1 MKRKKLLI
9 FGIFLSFFISCSD
22 ELERIPPTTGEVEF
36 KDFGI
41 RDARYYFEENATDLA
56 PLRFTDRVA
65 AKSSALPAVELIPE
79 WDKAM
84 ESGHSGVRLVEVPL
98 QSNTFSLYVESV
110 IKSGKLLYQKR
121 AFTRRR
127 LVIARRSSGETDM
140 FVITLVPSSDA
151 RGNVGKSLENFRY
164 LGGGDFT
171 GRVFCSTL
179 EGEFVK
185 AFGYTDGR
193 LSGRLLV
200 MKRTELAR
208 HAGEGQYDHYSTI
221 RLAEGM
227 KTRSGTYLFDEG
239 GGAGSGYCPHGYP
252 EGQCPHYGCNDE
264 VVVVACP
271 DCGAINGCFCPRC
284 FYCGQKEKYCS
295 CTRCVRCQRK
305 SWECTCYQYPDPD
318 PNPNPGGG
326 GGGGGVTPGGGSS
339 SSMGTLSKA
348 IFNSA
353 SSLSSAQWKKVEDAL
368 ASMNNDCMGGE
379 MIGALKDKNITIV
392 HEPNISANG
401 LYNPKTNRMTIKDFK
416 ESEVTDQ
423 NLERT
428 LFHELLHSLQTN
440 NEDAKL
446 NLEIEAHLAVYRYAV
461 RKGISLAGDLYKNM
475 SMLSDALDVKYNVTD
490 ADLYQYA
497 YQMVIDDFKKVDFY
511 KDFKES
517 PSARNMNT
525 NKNLAKDCEA
535 KK

>member
-1 MKRKKLLI
+1 
-9 FGIFLSFFISCSD
+9 
-22 ELERIPPTTGEVEF
+22 
-36 KDFGI
+36 
-41 RDARYYFEENATDLA
+41 
-56 PLRFTDRVA
+56 
-65 AKSSALPAVELIPE
+65 
-79 WDKAM
+79 
-84 ESGHSGVRLVEVPL
+84 
-98 QSNTFSLYVESV
+98 
-110 IKSGKLLYQKR
+110 
-121 AFTRRR
+121 
-127 LVIARRSSGETDM
+127 M

-151 RGNVGKSLENFRY
+151 RGNIGKSLENFRY

-200 MKRTELAR
+200 MKRSELAK
-208 HAGEGQYDHYSTI
+208 HAGEGLYDHYSTI

-252 EGQCPHYGCNDE
+252 EGQCPYYGCNDE

-392 HEPNISANG
+392 HDPNIKANG
-401 LYNPKTNRMTIKDFK
+401 LYNPKTNQMTIKDFK
-416 ESEVTDQ
+416 ESEVTNKD
-423 NLERT
+423 LERT

-461 RKGISLAGDLYKNM
+461 RKGISLADSKYSNILL
-475 SMLSDALDVKYNVTD
+475 LSKSLDEKYNVT
-490 ADLYQYA
+490 
-497 YQMVIDDFKKVDFY
+497 IFTI
-511 KDFKES
+511 S
-517 PSARNMNT
+517 
-525 NKNLAKDCEA
+525 
-535 KK
+535 

>member
-1 MKRKKLLI
+1 MKRALI
-9 FGIFLSFFISCSD
+9 
-22 ELERIPPTTGEVEF
+22 
-36 KDFGI
+36 
-41 RDARYYFEENATDLA
+41 Y
-56 PLRFTDRVA
+56 
-65 AKSSALPAVELIPE
+65 
-79 WDKAM
+79 
-84 ESGHSGVRLVEVPL
+84 
-98 QSNTFSLYVESV
+98 
-110 IKSGKLLYQKR
+110 
-121 AFTRRR
+121 RR
-127 LVIARRSSGETDM
+127 LLVARRSSGETDM

-151 RGNVGKSLENFRY
+151 RGNIGKSLENFRY

-200 MKRTELAR
+200 MKRSELAK
-208 HAGEGQYDHYSTI
+208 HAGEGLYDHYSTI

-295 CTRCVRCQRK
+295 CARCPWCQRK
-305 SWECTCYQYPDPD
+305 VWECTCYEYPDPDPD
-318 PNPNPGGG
+318 PNPGGGG

-348 IFNSA
+348 IFNST

-392 HEPNISANG
+392 HDPNIKANG
-401 LYNPKTNRMTIKDFK
+401 LYNPKTNQMTIKDFK
-416 ESEVTDQ
+416 ESEVTNKD
-423 NLERT
+423 LERT
-428 LFHELLHSLQTN
+428 LFHELLHSLQTH

-461 RKGISLAGDLYKNM
+461 RKGISLADSKYSNILL
-475 SMLSDALDVKYNVTD
+475 LSKSLDEKYNVID
-490 ADLYQYA
+490 ADLYNDF
-497 YQMVIDDFKKVDFY
+497 YQKVINDFKKIDFY

-525 NKNLAKDCEA
+525 NKNLTKTCE
-535 KK
+535 

>member
-9 FGIFLSFFISCSD
+9 FGMFLSFFISCSD
-22 ELERIPPTTGEVEF
+22 ELERIPPMMEEVDF
-36 KDFGI
+36 KYFGI
-41 RDARYYFEENATDLA
+41 RDARCYFEENATDLS
-56 PLRFTDRVA
+56 PLRFTAREA
-65 AKSSALPAVELIPE
+65 TKSTDLPAVELIPE

-84 ESGHSGVRLVEVPL
+84 ESGHSGVRLIEVPL
-98 QSNTFSLYVESV
+98 QSNTFSLYIESV
-110 IKSGKLLYQKR
+110 IKSGKLQYQKR
-121 AFTRRR
+121 AFTQRR

-200 MKRTELAR
+200 MKRSELAK
-208 HAGEGQYDHYSTI
+208 HVKGQYEHYSTI
-221 RLAEGM
+221 RLSEGM
-227 KTRSGTYLFDEG
+227 KTKSGTYLFDEG

-264 VVVVACP
+264 VAVVACP
-271 DCGAINGCFCPRC
+271 DCGATNGCFCPWC
-284 FYCGQKEKYCS
+284 VACGNKEKNCS
-295 CTRCVRCQRK
+295 CIRCTRCRHK
-305 SWECTCYQYPDPD
+305 MWECTCYEYPDPD

-348 IFNSA
+348 IFNN
-353 SSLSSAQWKKVEDAL
+353 SSTLSSAQWKKVEDAL
-368 ASMNNDCMGGE
+368 ASMNNDCMGGK

-392 HEPNISANG
+392 HDPNISANG
-401 LYNPKTNRMTIKDFK
+401 LYNPGTNRMTIKDFK
-416 ESEVTDQ
+416 ESKVLDKD
-423 NLERT
+423 LERI
-428 LFHELLHSLQTN
+428 LFHELLHSLQKN

-446 NLEIEAHLAVYRYAV
+446 NLEIEAHLVVYRYAL
-461 RKGISLAGDLYKNM
+461 RKGVPLTSGIYGIMRL
-475 SMLSDALDVKYNVTD
+475 LSDTMDGKYNITD
-490 ADLYQYA
+490 TVSYNDFYQRA
-497 YQMVIDDFKKVDFY
+497 INAFKEIDFY

-525 NKNLAKDCEA
+525 SKDLAEDCN
-535 KK
+535 

>member
-1 MKRKKLLI
+1 M
-9 FGIFLSFFISCSD
+9 
-22 ELERIPPTTGEVEF
+22 TA
-36 KDFGI
+36 
-41 RDARYYFEENATDLA
+41 RDGVATDLA

-65 AKSSALPAVELIPE
+65 MKSSALPAVELIPE
-79 WDKAM
+79 WDKAI
-84 ESGHSGVRLVEVPL
+84 ESGHSGVRLIEMPL
-98 QSNTFSLYVESV
+98 QANIFSLYVESV

-121 AFTRRR
+121 AFTHRR
-127 LVIARRSSGETDM
+127 LVVARRSSGETDM

-151 RGNVGKSLENFRY
+151 RGNIGKSLENFRY

-200 MKRTELAR
+200 MKRSELAG

-348 IFNSA
+348 IFNST

-368 ASMNNDCMGGE
+368 ANMNNDCMGGK

-392 HEPNISANG
+392 HDPNIKANG

-416 ESEVTDQ
+416 ESNVTNKD
-423 NLERT
+423 LEKT
-428 LFHELLHSLQTN
+428 LYHELLHSLQTN

-446 NLEIEAHLAVYRYAV
+446 NLEIEAHLAVYRYAL
-461 RKGISLAGDLYKNM
+461 RKGVPLVDDLYKNM
-475 SMLSDALDVKYNVTD
+475 PILSDALDVKYNVTD

>member
-1 MKRKKLLI
+1 MQIIYEKKKILI

-22 ELERIPPTTGEVEF
+22 ELERIPPMMEEVDF

-41 RDARYYFEENATDLA
+41 RDARYYFEENATDLS
-56 PLRFTDRVA
+56 PLHLTNREAT
-65 AKSSALPAVELIPE
+65 KSSDLPAVELIPE

-84 ESGHSGVRLVEVPL
+84 ESGHCGVRLIEVPL

-121 AFTRRR
+121 SFTHRR
-127 LVIARRSSGETDM
+127 LVVARRSSGETDM

-151 RGNVGKSLENFRY
+151 RGNIGKSLENFRY
-164 LGGGDFT
+164 LGGSDFT

-200 MKRTELAR
+200 MKRTESAK
-208 HAGEGQYDHYSTI
+208 HAEGQYDYYSTI
-221 RLAEGM
+221 RLSEGM
-227 KTRSGTYLFDEG
+227 KTKSGTYLFDEG
-239 GGAGSGYCPHGYP
+239 GGGGSGYCPHGYP

-271 DCGAINGCFCPRC
+271 DCGATNGCFCPRC
-284 FYCGQKEKYCS
+284 FSCGEKEKNCS
-295 CTRCVRCQRK
+295 CARCPRCQHK
-305 SWECTCYQYPDPD
+305 LWECTCYEYPDPS
-318 PNPNPGGG
+318 PNPEGG

-348 IFNSA
+348 IFNNA
-353 SSLSSAQWKKVEDAL
+353 STLNSAQWKKVEDAL
-368 ASMNNDCMGGE
+368 ASMNNDCMGGK

-392 HEPNISANG
+392 HDPNISAHG
-401 LYNPKTNRMTIKDFK
+401 LYNPGTNRMTIKDFK
-416 ESEVTDQ
+416 ESEVTDKD
-423 NLERT
+423 LEKT

-446 NLEIEAHLAVYRYAV
+446 NLEIEAHLAVYRYAL
-461 RKGISLAGDLYKNM
+461 RKGVSLADSKYNNILLLSKSLDEKYNIIDTDLYN
-475 SMLSDALDVKYNVTD
+475 DF
-490 ADLYQYA
+490 YQR
-497 YQMVIDDFKKVDFY
+497 VINDFKKVDFY
-511 KDFKES
+511 KNFKES

-525 NKNLAKDCEA
+525 LKNLAEDC
-535 KK
+535 K